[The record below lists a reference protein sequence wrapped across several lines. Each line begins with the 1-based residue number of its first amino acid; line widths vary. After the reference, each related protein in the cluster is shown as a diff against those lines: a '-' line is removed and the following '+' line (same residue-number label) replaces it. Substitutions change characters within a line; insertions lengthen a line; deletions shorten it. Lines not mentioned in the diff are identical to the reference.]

1 MINRTV
7 LHPARKRYILRSDTP
22 GDPTEMIKWAALI
35 EDGTQGKVRFYIEM
49 KILQWS
55 FKKQ

>member
-35 EDGTQGKVRFYIEM
+35 EDGTQRKVRFYIEM
-49 KILQWS
+49 KILQ
-55 FKKQ
+55 